1 MNSLAMRSSLVAMRA
16 QIDEES
22 LKKIADMT
30 RARYFHASSAEDLKA
45 VYGVLSK
52 QLIMETKEMEITS
65 FFAAVAAL
73 LMLTAAGLSVAW
85 FGRVL

>member
-1 MNSLAMRSSLVAMRA
+1 
-16 QIDEES
+16 
-22 LKKIADMT
+22 MT

-52 QLIMETKEMEITS
+52 QLIMETKEIEITS
-65 FFAAVAAL
+65 FFSAVAAL

-85 FGRVL
+85 FGRIL